1 MHWGEMARK
10 GGVPPD
16 RVLDAMRLAK
26 LLRHLRRRRQTA
38 SRAPSWSG
46 STLSSK
52 LALRHIARAVLDC
65 GLRLSALMAGSA
77 MSQARRGAPRGHSI
91 VGSQA
96 EDMSR
101 ALKQR

>member
-26 LLRHLRRRRQTA
+26 LLRHLRRTRQTA

-52 LALRHIARAVLDC
+52 LALRHIARAVLI
-65 GLRLSALMAGSA
+65 AGFA
-77 MSQARRGAPRGHSI
+77 
-91 VGSQA
+91 
-96 EDMSR
+96 
-101 ALKQR
+101 

>member
-46 STLSSK
+46 RPYHQSWHFVTLQEPYW
-52 LALRHIARAVLDC
+52 IAGFA
-65 GLRLSALMAGSA
+65 
-77 MSQARRGAPRGHSI
+77 
-91 VGSQA
+91 
-96 EDMSR
+96 
-101 ALKQR
+101 

>member
-38 SRAPSWSG
+38 SPAPSWSR

-52 LALRHIARAVLDC
+52 LALRHIARAVFN
-65 GLRLSALMAGSA
+65 AGFA
-77 MSQARRGAPRGHSI
+77 
-91 VGSQA
+91 
-96 EDMSR
+96 
-101 ALKQR
+101 

>member
-26 LLRHLRRRRQTA
+26 LWRRQTA

-52 LALRHIARAVLDC
+52 LALRHIARAFLI
-65 GLRLSALMAGSA
+65 AGFA
-77 MSQARRGAPRGHSI
+77 
-91 VGSQA
+91 
-96 EDMSR
+96 
-101 ALKQR
+101 